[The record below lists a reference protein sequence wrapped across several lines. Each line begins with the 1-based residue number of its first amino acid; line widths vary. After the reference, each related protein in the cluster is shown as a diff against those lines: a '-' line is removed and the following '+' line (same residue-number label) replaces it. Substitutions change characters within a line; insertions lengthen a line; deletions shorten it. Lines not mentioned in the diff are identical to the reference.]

1 MPVPE
6 APMTDTPGGRMPAG
20 PGWFVLNLADAR
32 GVHVPGSGTYLPLEN
47 REHAF
52 EDFGINVHVLEPG
65 ERATLYHEEP
75 AQEGF
80 LVLAG
85 ECLAL
90 IEEQERVLRAWD
102 FFHCAPE
109 TRHSF
114 IGAGDGPCVIVMV
127 GSRRLGGVATY
138 PASEVAARHGVSA
151 RETTGDDEAAYRGAG
166 WSEERI
172 ETPGLW
178 ARTWTSSS

>member
-6 APMTDTPGGRMPAG
+6 APLEETPGGLTPAG

-47 REHAF
+47 RAFAF
-52 EDFGINVHVLEPG
+52 EDFGINVHVLAPG
-65 ERATLYHEEP
+65 ERATLYHSEP
-75 AQEGF
+75 AQEAF
-80 LVLAG
+80 LVLRG

-102 FFHCAPE
+102 FFHCAPG

-114 IGAGDGPCVIVMV
+114 VGAGDGPCAIVMV

-138 PASEVAARHGVSA
+138 PASAVAARHGVSA
-151 RETTGDDEAAYRGAG
+151 RETTDDDEAAYRGAG

-172 ETPGLW
+172 DAPGLW
-178 ARTWTSSS
+178 RKNGV

>member
-6 APMTDTPGGRMPAG
+6 APMADTPGGRMPAG

-47 REHAF
+47 RDFAF
-52 EDFGINVHVLEPG
+52 EHFGINVHVLAPG
-65 ERATLYHEEP
+65 ERATLYHREDD
-75 AQEGF
+75 QEAF
-80 LVLAG
+80 LVLRG

-90 IEEQERVLRAWD
+90 IEEEERVLRACD
-102 FFHCAPE
+102 FFHCAPG

-114 IGAGDGPCVIVMV
+114 VGAGDGPCAIVMV
-127 GSRRLGGVATY
+127 GSRLHGGEAHY
-138 PASEVAARHGVSA
+138 PRSEVAERHGVSA
-151 RETTGDDEAAYRGAG
+151 VESTGDSQTAYRGAG

-172 ETPGLW
+172 AAPGLW
-178 ARTWTSSS
+178 RNA